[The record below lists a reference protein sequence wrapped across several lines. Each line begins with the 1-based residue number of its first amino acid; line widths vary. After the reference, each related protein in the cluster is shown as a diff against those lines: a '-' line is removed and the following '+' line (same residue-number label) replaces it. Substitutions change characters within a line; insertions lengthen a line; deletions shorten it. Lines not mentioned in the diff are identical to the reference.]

1 MTKSRPWNMFRHRHK
16 FALFALLLAILACN
30 LPTSAP
36 PTLAPALPPSPNPD
50 AVLLTPSPVPP
61 TSAPSLTYQ
70 PLFEP
75 APCEFPVPA
84 GYSPE
89 CGYLVVPENRTRLD
103 TPFIR
108 LHVGIF
114 RNRSGL
120 PTPDPVI
127 KLSGGPGTS
136 GLNLTGYLFR
146 QGLDAVMEK
155 RDLIIFDQRGVGYSR
170 PRLDCFERQ
179 DVTPLLLRGRLTAE
193 ESKQAIV
200 DAFRRCRDRLITE
213 GIDLSAYNSAAS
225 AADLNDLRLALGY
238 EKLNLYSV
246 SYGTRL
252 ALTLMRDYPDVVR
265 SAVLDSAYPLQVN
278 LYTALAPNAD
288 RAFSVFFNR
297 CAADPACNA
306 TFPDLRNVFYGLVD
320 QLNAQPVWVSLLT
333 DGGEQSVLVDG
344 GLFIDVLFVG
354 LYNPAVTASMPQMIY
369 DMRQGDYAILKDRL
383 ALYFDASGALGM
395 QMAVQ
400 CTEEIR
406 FNTVGDAYGAAQ
418 GVQPQIAAFYPASVE
433 PLFAVC
439 ADWVTTPLDPREN
452 LPVTSNVPALILAG
466 EHDPITPPD
475 WGRMV
480 DTDLSNSYFHEFPG
494 NGHWVTRSSPCAL
507 QMSLTF
513 WDDPTANPGY
523 ICH

>member
-1 MTKSRPWNMFRHRHK
+1 MIKPRPLSMLRRRHK
-16 FALFALLLAILACN
+16 LALLTLLLGTLACN
-30 LPTSAP
+30 LSTSAP
-36 PTLAPALPPSPNPD
+36 PTRVPVLPPSSTQNVVP
-50 AVLLTPSPVPP
+50 LKPSPAPL
-61 TSAPSLTYQ
+61 TSTPVIAYQ
-70 PLFEP
+70 PVFEA
-75 APCEFPVPA
+75 APCEFPIPA

-89 CGYLVVPENRTRLD
+89 CGYLLVPENRARPD

-114 RNRSGL
+114 RNRSGT
-120 PTPDPVI
+120 PSPDPVV

-136 GLNLTGYLFR
+136 GLNLAGYLFS
-146 QGLDAVMEK
+146 QGLDAVLEK
-155 RDLIIFDQRGVGYSR
+155 RDLILFDQRGVGYSR

-179 DVTPLLLRGRLTAE
+179 DVTPLLLRGRLTDE

-200 DAFRRCRDRLITE
+200 AAFRRCRDRLIAE

-238 EKLNLYSV
+238 EKLNLYAV

-252 ALTLMRDYPDVVR
+252 ALTLMRDYPDAVR

-278 LYTALAPNAD
+278 LYTSLAPNAD
-288 RAFSVFFNR
+288 RAFNVFFNR
-297 CAADPACNA
+297 CAADPTCNA
-306 TFPDLRNVFYGLVD
+306 AYPDLRNVFYGLVD
-320 QLNAQPVWVSLLT
+320 QLNAQPVWVSLLA

-344 GLFIDVLFVG
+344 GLLIDVLFVG

-369 DMRQGDYAILKDRL
+369 DVRKGEYGILKDRL

-406 FNTVGDAYGAAQ
+406 FNNVGDAYVTTQ

-439 ADWVTTPLDPREN
+439 GEWATTPLDPREN
-452 LPVTSNVPALILAG
+452 MPVISNIPALILAG

-480 DTDLSNSYFHEFPG
+480 DADLANAYFYELSG
-494 NGHWVTRSSPCAL
+494 NGHWVTRSSRCAM
-507 QMSLTF
+507 QMALAF
-513 WDDPTANPGY
+513 WDNPAADPGS
-523 ICH
+523 ICR

>member
-1 MTKSRPWNMFRHRHK
+1 MTNSRPWSMFRWKHK
-16 FALFALLLAILACN
+16 LAILALLLAILACN

-36 PTLAPALPPSPNPD
+36 PTLVPALPPATTD
-50 AVLLTPSPVPP
+50 AILFTPSPVPV
-61 TSAPSLTYQ
+61 TSTPALTYQ

-75 APCEFPVPA
+75 APCEFPVPS
-84 GYSPE
+84 GYTPK
-89 CGYLVVPENRTRLD
+89 CGYLVVPENRSRPD
-103 TPFIR
+103 TSFIR

-114 RNRSGL
+114 RNRSGI
-120 PTPDPVI
+120 PNPDPVV

-136 GLNLTGYLFR
+136 GLNLIRYLFS
-146 QGLDAVMEK
+146 QGLDAVLET

-179 DVTPLLLRGRLTAE
+179 DVTPLLLRGRLAAE

-200 DAFRRCRDRLITE
+200 DAFRRCRNRLLAE
-213 GIDLSAYNSAAS
+213 GVDLSAYNSASS
-225 AADLNDLRLALGY
+225 AADLNDMRLVLGY
-238 EKLNLYSV
+238 EKLNLYAV

-252 ALTLMRDYPDVVR
+252 ALTLMRDYPEVVR

-288 RAFSVFFNR
+288 RAFNVFFNR
-297 CAADPACNA
+297 CTADPTCNA
-306 TFPDLRNVFYGLVD
+306 AYPDLRNVFYGLVD
-320 QLNAQPVWVSLLT
+320 QLNSQPVWVSLLA
-333 DGGEQSVLVDG
+333 DGEEQSVLVDG
-344 GLFIDVLFVG
+344 GLLIDVLFVG
-354 LYNPAVTASMPQMIY
+354 LYNPAVSASMPQMIN
-369 DMRQGDYAILKDRL
+369 DIGQGEYSILRDRL

-406 FNTVGDAYGAAQ
+406 FNSMGDVYAAAQ

-439 ADWVTTPLDPREN
+439 AEWVTTPQDPREN
-452 LPVTSNVPALILAG
+452 LPVMSNVPALILAG

-480 DTDLSNSYFHEFPG
+480 AADLPNAYYYEFPA
-494 NGHWVTRSSPCAL
+494 NGHWVTRSSSCAL
-507 QMSLTF
+507 QMSLAF
-513 WDDPTANPGY
+513 WENPTADPG
-523 ICH
+523 IVCQ